1 MSIKINNLKEG
12 QLIEKWVDYAKE
24 RLVGRTI
31 VRVRYLQ
38 DEEMADDWWSRALV
52 IELDDGSLLL
62 PSRDN
67 EGNDGGALL
76 GQSGDGKEWTFPT
89 INK

>member
-52 IELDDGSLLL
+52 IE
-62 PSRDN
+62 
-67 EGNDGGALL
+67 
-76 GQSGDGKEWTFPT
+76 
-89 INK
+89 